1 MDEIIIKKELDLK
14 SFSDEDLEILIKNLF
29 HNLKKIKGENKK
41 Q

>member
-14 SFSDEDLEILIKNLF
+14 SFSNEELEMLIRNLF
-29 HNLKKIKGENKK
+29 HNLIKIKGENKK